1 MKVILTRDVK
11 DTGRAHETVEV
22 KDGHALNF
30 LIPMRMAVPATA
42 GNAKQAENRK
52 KAVTEQKMLDEKLV
66 AERLAALAE
75 ESVMIVKKANEK
87 GHLYDAVD
95 AAEIAAAAKLPKEV
109 ISLEKPLKELGTF
122 EVPVAY
128 GENFGKISITIVAE

>member
-30 LIPMRMAVPATA
+30 LIPKRMAVPATV
-42 GNAKQAENRK
+42 GNTKQAENRK
-52 KAVTEQKMLDEKLV
+52 KAVTEQKMLDQKLV
-66 AERLAALAE
+66 AERLTALSE

-87 GHLYDAVD
+87 GHLYDAVG
-95 AAEIAAAAKLPKEV
+95 AHEIATAAQLPVEV
-109 ISLEKPLKELGTF
+109 ISLEKPFKELGTF
-122 EVPVAY
+122 DVPVAY
-128 GENFGKISITIVAE
+128 GENFGKISVTIVAE